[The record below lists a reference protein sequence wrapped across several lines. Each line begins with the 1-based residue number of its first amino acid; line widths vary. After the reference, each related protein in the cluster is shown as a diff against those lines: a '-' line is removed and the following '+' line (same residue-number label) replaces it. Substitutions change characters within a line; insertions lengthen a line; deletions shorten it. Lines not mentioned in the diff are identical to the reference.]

1 MIEVKVKTTPDGEA
15 TSIDCHMSG
24 DSATIALEMAYIVT
38 KLPENL
44 LARNPLAFRLMSD
57 KVKEIAE
64 RTHDEFVDK
73 LRNIKREEQDG
84 ELN

>member
-1 MIEVKVKTTPDGEA
+1 MIEVKVKTTPDGET

-44 LARNPLAFRLMSD
+44 LEKNPLAFRVMRD
-57 KVKEIAE
+57 KVKEIADNT
-64 RTHDEFVDK
+64 RDEFVDK
-73 LRNIKREEQDG
+73 LRNIEQEEQDG

>member
-1 MIEVKVKTTPDGEA
+1 MIEVKVKTTPDGET

-44 LARNPLAFRLMSD
+44 LEKNPLAFRLMSD

-64 RTHDEFVDK
+64 RTRDEFVAK
-73 LRNIKREEQDG
+73 LRSVEQEEQDG